1 MHLAASRPNTHVN
14 VFKYI
19 PSAPTRPPPPPG
31 GGEREDSLS
40 WTSEMAT
47 AAADT
52 CFSLCLPLLCSLFEN
67 MVSHTSTLL
76 CINIYLHPYIYLLT
90 FIHICVCVC
99 TRTLCASRVCMCA
112 GLYAYMSLYVWQLI
126 NIVLRLFSH
135 HYKDLQTTHCRG
147 QRHHINYIYTESL
160 FRNDVK
166 NG

>member
-90 FIHICVCVC
+90 FIHMCMCMYSYIMCITCVYVRRSVCIYEFVCVTVNKYC
-99 TRTLCASRVCMCA
+99 PSIVFS
-112 GLYAYMSLYVWQLI
+112 SL
-126 NIVLRLFSH
+126 
-135 HYKDLQTTHCRG
+135 
-147 QRHHINYIYTESL
+147 QRSPNNSL
-160 FRNDVK
+160 
-166 NG
+166 